1 MGVRNNTELIES
13 RLMYIKEVKLLD
25 YLEHYMGE
33 ISDMF
38 RVYVVHIS
46 KTYIPAVK
54 KPCALRN
61 PDAIL
66 EMQLQIHMY
75 LRDIIVFCNYALPYA
90 KNLEN
95 DTAIENYRIM
105 MCSACKFIEQ
115 IVVDKFSMSN
125 LIHQLRRTKLPLN
138 CTYYEKILVPWML
151 YVHILHSY
159 NIIKSN
165 FN

>member
-1 MGVRNNTELIES
+1 MR
-13 RLMYIKEVKLLD
+13 IKEVKLLN

-38 RVYVVHIS
+38 HVYAVHIS

-75 LRDIIVFCNYALPYA
+75 LRDIIVFCNHALPYA
-90 KNLEN
+90 KNLED
-95 DTAIENYRIM
+95 DTAIKNYQMM

-115 IVVDKFSMSN
+115 IVVDNEVLHVKPDPPASPDK
-125 LIHQLRRTKLPLN
+125 TPPKLYL
-138 CTYYEKILVPWML
+138 L
-151 YVHILHSY
+151 
-159 NIIKSN
+159 
-165 FN
+165 

>member
-1 MGVRNNTELIES
+1 
-13 RLMYIKEVKLLD
+13 
-25 YLEHYMGE
+25 MGE

-38 RVYVVHIS
+38 RVYAVHIS

-75 LRDIIVFCNYALPYA
+75 LRDIIVFCNNVLPYA
-90 KNLEN
+90 KNLED
-95 DTAIENYRIM
+95 DTAIENYRMM

-115 IVVDKFSMSN
+115 IVVDNEVLHVKPDPPAS
-125 LIHQLRRTKLPLN
+125 LGKTPPKLYL
-138 CTYYEKILVPWML
+138 L
-151 YVHILHSY
+151 
-159 NIIKSN
+159 
-165 FN
+165 

>member
-1 MGVRNNTELIES
+1 
-13 RLMYIKEVKLLD
+13 
-25 YLEHYMGE
+25 MGE

-38 RVYVVHIS
+38 RVYAVHIS

-75 LRDIIVFCNYALPYA
+75 LRVIIVFCNNALPYA
-90 KNLEN
+90 KNLED
-95 DTAIENYRIM
+95 DTAIENYRMM

-115 IVVDKFSMSN
+115 IVVDNEVLHVKPDPPA
-125 LIHQLRRTKLPLN
+125 LLDKTPPKLYL
-138 CTYYEKILVPWML
+138 L
-151 YVHILHSY
+151 
-159 NIIKSN
+159 
-165 FN
+165 

>member
-1 MGVRNNTELIES
+1 MR
-13 RLMYIKEVKLLD
+13 IKEVKLLN
-25 YLEHYMGE
+25 YLEHNMGE

-75 LRDIIVFCNYALPYA
+75 LRDIIVFCNHVV
-90 KNLEN
+90 
-95 DTAIENYRIM
+95 AI
-105 MCSACKFIEQ
+105 CK
-115 IVVDKFSMSN
+115 
-125 LIHQLRRTKLPLN
+125 
-138 CTYYEKILVPWML
+138 
-151 YVHILHSY
+151 
-159 NIIKSN
+159 KS
-165 FN
+165 

>member
-1 MGVRNNTELIES
+1 MNHTVGVRDNTELIES
-13 RLMYIKEVKLLD
+13 RLMRIKEVKLLD

-38 RVYVVHIS
+38 RVYAVHIS

-75 LRDIIVFCNYALPYA
+75 LRDIIVFCNNALPYA
-90 KNLEN
+90 KNLED
-95 DTAIENYRIM
+95 DTAIENYRM
-105 MCSACKFIEQ
+105 MMYSACKFIEQ
-115 IVVDKFSMSN
+115 IVVDNEVLHVKPDPPA
-125 LIHQLRRTKLPLN
+125 LLDKTPPKLYL
-138 CTYYEKILVPWML
+138 L
-151 YVHILHSY
+151 
-159 NIIKSN
+159 
-165 FN
+165 

>member
-1 MGVRNNTELIES
+1 
-13 RLMYIKEVKLLD
+13 
-25 YLEHYMGE
+25 MGE

-75 LRDIIVFCNYALPYA
+75 LRDIIVFCNNALPYA
-90 KNLEN
+90 KNLED
-95 DTAIENYRIM
+95 DTAIKNYRMM

-115 IVVDKFSMSN
+115 IVVDNEVLHVKPDPPAS
-125 LIHQLRRTKLPLN
+125 LGKTPPKLYL
-138 CTYYEKILVPWML
+138 L
-151 YVHILHSY
+151 
-159 NIIKSN
+159 
-165 FN
+165 

>member
-1 MGVRNNTELIES
+1 MR
-13 RLMYIKEVKLLD
+13 IKEVKLLD

-38 RVYVVHIS
+38 RVYAV
-46 KTYIPAVK
+46 YIPAVK

-75 LRDIIVFCNYALPYA
+75 LRDIIVFCNNALPYA
-90 KNLEN
+90 KNLED
-95 DTAIENYRIM
+95 DTAIENYRMM

-115 IVVDKFSMSN
+115 IVVDNEVLHVKPDPPAS
-125 LIHQLRRTKLPLN
+125 LDKTPPKLYL
-138 CTYYEKILVPWML
+138 L
-151 YVHILHSY
+151 
-159 NIIKSN
+159 
-165 FN
+165 